1 MFRDPK
7 LPEWLPLANIGLGK
21 DDQFTVICKILR
33 EQRLAVA
40 MHEGPCNDANL
51 TASKRK
57 KMIKLKALAV
67 AAILCIAST
76 PVFAQSALKDILDSG
91 VLKVGTTGDWNPM
104 TVKDPASNSYE
115 GYDIDVMTELAT
127 DLGVELEFVATDWK
141 TLVNGVVAGNYHM
154 TGSASISP
162 ARMKAAG
169 YSDSYIAVEIQPY
182 TTADKA
188 DKFDGWDSINN
199 ADVKVAAT
207 LGTTFEK
214 MVREWFPE
222 SEIKS
227 IEAPA
232 LQHQE
237 VLSGRSDVFV
247 TSNIEGATLTQK
259 FDKIVPINVDA
270 ARAPTPI
277 AMLLPQDDQVW
288 INYVNNWIKIKKARG
303 FFDETAAKWG
313 L

>member
-1 MFRDPK
+1 M
-7 LPEWLPLANIGLGK
+7 A
-21 DDQFTVICKILR
+21 
-33 EQRLAVA
+33 A
-40 MHEGPCNDANL
+40 
-51 TASKRK
+51 
-57 KMIKLKALAV
+57 
-67 AAILCIAST
+67 AAILSITAT
-76 PVFAQSALKDILDSG
+76 PVFAQSALKEILNEG

-104 TVKDPASNSYE
+104 TVKDPATNKYE
-115 GYDIDVMTELAT
+115 GYDIDVMTELAK

-169 YSDSYIAVEIQPY
+169 YSESYIAVEILPF

-188 DKFDGWDSINN
+188 DRFDGWDSINK

-214 MVREWFPE
+214 LVKEWFPD
-222 SEIKS
+222 SEIKAV
-227 IEAPA
+227 EAPA

-247 TSNIEGATLTQK
+247 TSNIEGATLTKK
-259 FDKIVPINVDA
+259 FDKIVPI
-270 ARAPTPI
+270 I

-288 INYVNNWIKIKKARG
+288 INYVNNWIQIKKARG
-303 FFDETAAKWG
+303 FFAATADKWG

>member
-1 MFRDPK
+1 MKSFK
-7 LPEWLPLANIGLGK
+7 SMA
-21 DDQFTVICKILR
+21 
-33 EQRLAVA
+33 AVA
-40 MHEGPCNDANL
+40 IL
-51 TASKRK
+51 S
-57 KMIKLKALAV
+57 LAATSV
-67 AAILCIAST
+67 YAE
-76 PVFAQSALKDILDSG
+76 SALKDILDKG

-104 TVKDPASNSYE
+104 TVKDPATNSYE
-115 GYDIDVMTELAT
+115 GYDIDVMTELAK

-141 TLVNGVVAGNYHM
+141 TLVNGVIGGNYHM

-169 YSDSYIAVEIQPY
+169 FSESYISVQIQPY
-182 TTADKA
+182 TTTDKA
-188 DKFDGWDSINN
+188 DRFSGWDSINQ
-199 ADVKVAAT
+199 DGVKVAAT

-214 MVREWFPE
+214 LVKEWFPNTA
-222 SEIKS
+222 IKAV
-227 IEAPA
+227 EAPA

-247 TSNIEGATLTQK
+247 TSNIEGATLTKK
-259 FDKIVPINVDA
+259 FDKLVAIDIEA

-288 INYVNNWIKIKKARG
+288 INYVNNWIKIKKAGG
-303 FFDETAAKWG
+303 FFEATGAKWG

>member
-1 MFRDPK
+1 MK
-7 LPEWLPLANIGLGK
+7 LFKAIATTLAATAML
-21 DDQFTVICKILR
+21 T
-33 EQRLAVA
+33 LAA
-40 MHEGPCNDANL
+40 PSA
-51 TASKRK
+51 
-57 KMIKLKALAV
+57 
-67 AAILCIAST
+67 
-76 PVFAQSALKDILDSG
+76 FAQSALKDILDNG

-104 TVKDPASNSYE
+104 TVKDPATNSYK
-115 GYDIDVMTELAT
+115 GYDIDVMTELAK
-127 DLGVELEFVATDWK
+127 DMGVELEFVATDWK
-141 TLVNGVVAGNYHM
+141 TLVNGVVGGNYHI

-169 YSDSYIAVEIQPY
+169 YSESYISVEIMPF
-182 TTADKA
+182 TTSDKA
-188 DKFDGWDSINN
+188 DRFSGWDSINQ

-214 MVREWFPE
+214 LVKQWFPDA
-222 SEIKS
+222 EIRA

-259 FDKIVPINVDA
+259 FKKIVPIEVDTP
-270 ARAPTPI
+270 RSPTPI

-288 INYVNNWIKIKKARG
+288 INYVNNWIKIKQTRG
-303 FFDETAAKWG
+303 FFEETAEKWG